1 MLKLIVIT
9 CLFSFAT
16 LAAESEDVCQKNKAQ
31 LEKKAV
37 SEFLSS
43 VKVTAV
49 QEITKHYAKN
59 NLTPVKH
66 IDVVSQ
72 TLDQI
77 QLKVQAGADSVGL
90 TVKLK
95 EKIKVAI
102 WPEDETKREVD
113 SLGRPK
119 VAGKKCSAHA
129 YMFATTKEK
138 IFLDIINTQT
148 KAAVTSFSM
157 KNLVIYEQRF

>member
-1 MLKLIVIT
+1 MLKLIIISS
-9 CLFSFAT
+9 LFSFTT
-16 LAAESEDVCQKNKAQ
+16 LAATTEDVCQKNKAK

-49 QEITKHYAKN
+49 SEITKHYAKN

-66 IDVVSQ
+66 IDVVTQ

-113 SLGRPK
+113 ALGRPK
-119 VAGKKCSAHA
+119 IAGKKCSAHA

>member
-1 MLKLIVIT
+1 MLKLIIISS
-9 CLFSFAT
+9 LFSFTT
-16 LAAESEDVCQKNKAQ
+16 LAATTEDVCQKNKAQ

-49 QEITKHYAKN
+49 SEITKHYAKN

-66 IDVVSQ
+66 IDVVTQ

-113 SLGRPK
+113 ALGRPK
-119 VAGKKCSAHA
+119 IAGKKCSAHA

>member
-1 MLKLIVIT
+1 MLKILP
-9 CLFSFAT
+9 LFFMFSLPV
-16 LAAESEDVCQKNKAQ
+16 LAEDICQKNKSI
-31 LEKKAV
+31 LEKKAI

-66 IDVVSQ
+66 IDVVTQ

-77 QLKVQAGADSVGL
+77 QLKVHAGADSVGL

-102 WPEDETKREVD
+102 WPEDPAKKEVD
-113 SLGRPK
+113 ALGRPK
-119 VAGKKCSAHA
+119 VAGTKCSAHA

-138 IFLDIINTQT
+138 VFLDVINTQT
-148 KAAVTSFSM
+148 KATVTSFSM
-157 KNLVIYEQRF
+157 KNLVIFEQRF